1 MARGDGSEARR
12 LTRMNGPITG
22 SARWSPDGQR
32 IVFESRP
39 AGNADL
45 FVMEARGGAM
55 RPLTSER
62 SNEVLPSYSRDGRWI
77 YFSTDRAGVWE
88 VWRMGV
94 EGGEAVRVAGAGAFA
109 AMESVDGKWVY
120 YTRQGGGR
128 IWRVPV
134 AGGAEELMTDELT
147 GRLWGQWALS
157 GKGLFYAVFDMAR
170 GRRAIRRL
178 DLATRAV
185 TDVMELKKLPVQ
197 YDSGMSVA
205 ADESWLAWSQLDT
218 AGSIVYV
225 VDGFR

>member
-1 MARGDGSEARR
+1 
-12 LTRMNGPITG
+12 
-22 SARWSPDGQR
+22 
-32 IVFESRP
+32 
-39 AGNADL
+39 
-45 FVMEARGGAM
+45 M

-94 EGGEAVRVAGAGAFA
+94 EGGEAVRVAGEGAFA

-120 YTRQGGGR
+120 DTRTAGAPG

-134 AGGAEELMTDELT
+134 AGGAEELMTDELE
-147 GRLWGQWALS
+147 GRLWGQWAVS
-157 GKGLFYAVFDMAR
+157 AKGLFYAVFDVAR

-178 DLATRAV
+178 DLETRAV
-185 TDVMELKKLPVQ
+185 TDVAELKKLPVQ